1 MGLHAHIHIHPN
13 TYIHMHG
20 GGGGARTHTGLL
32 IKGRYLRVFNVAI
45 QYHNQNQLRVGLIS
59 TIVPHHSPSLKK
71 VRARTQ
77 GRN

>member
-1 MGLHAHIHIHPN
+1 MHIY
-13 TYIHMHG
+13 TYTQTHTYTCMW
-20 GGGGARTHTGLL
+20 GGGARTHTGLL